1 MVVLQ
6 IQTPIYSEYE
16 IQDPQTLQHFGKEY
30 IYVCVCVCVC
40 VCVYFS
46 SKEIIKLGRSGTIKI
61 TPFKYLIKQKI
72 NK

>member
-30 IYVCVCVCVC
+30 IYVCVCIYIYIYIYIYIHTHTHTYIYIYILEMV
-40 VCVYFS
+40 F
-46 SKEIIKLGRSGTIKI
+46 
-61 TPFKYLIKQKI
+61 
-72 NK
+72 